1 MRSFPLQS
9 AFLPRNSDHTGKSQ
23 SQRSQLMTLSSF
35 TLSFSRDRVEPGTFL
50 LPQLLLKC
58 VSLRWGEDIITL
70 YWERHS
76 RAHGLLTPTRPHRIG
91 LRPGPLHHQ
100 ETGAHTAC
108 AGLTTLC
115 GNLSPDF
122 MLNECSLV
130 MFKLVING
138 LSFQYCRL
146 HREGVR
152 VHLLQHERGARRP
165 ITLLQLPRHLL
176 AMLAVRERCTL
187 VELILLCLFPL
198 YVSKSFVPSRAA
210 VFCVFP
216 GNLDTKKQ
224 WAEMLGLL
232 LLVAGIVMV
241 FAIFHGV
248 GVPPCHWELVHRVL
262 LDICSTQCQR
272 LMRRWL
278 TLDSS
283 TNSREEPLS
292 SMQLTEGNCHE
303 VCFDWGFSK

>member
-35 TLSFSRDRVEPGTFL
+35 TLFFSRDRVEPGTFL

-91 LRPGPLHHQ
+91 LGPGPLHHQ

-122 MLNECSLV
+122 MLSECSFV
-130 MFKLVING
+130 MFKLVYQWPQFSVLQTPQG
-138 LSFQYCRL
+138 RSQGPSAAA
-146 HREGVR
+146 REGC
-152 VHLLQHERGARRP
+152 P
-165 ITLLQLPRHLL
+165 
-176 AMLAVRERCTL
+176 
-187 VELILLCLFPL
+187 
-198 YVSKSFVPSRAA
+198 
-210 VFCVFP
+210 
-216 GNLDTKKQ
+216 
-224 WAEMLGLL
+224 
-232 LLVAGIVMV
+232 
-241 FAIFHGV
+241 
-248 GVPPCHWELVHRVL
+248 
-262 LDICSTQCQR
+262 
-272 LMRRWL
+272 
-278 TLDSS
+278 
-283 TNSREEPLS
+283 
-292 SMQLTEGNCHE
+292 
-303 VCFDWGFSK
+303 